1 MANQIVTVNVSQQVA
16 SAPSTLQGT
25 GALISL
31 GGTTL
36 TTGSYHLLTQLSD
49 LTPILANSGQTEILA
64 MATTFFA
71 QGSTVPVYVLELGAN
86 GTPSALQTFITAN
99 PGFIYAWLCPTEW
112 DSLPE
117 QVASASVTAGGS
129 GYTSAPTVTFAAPT
143 SGTTATG
150 TATVVNGAVVSIAI
164 TNPGS
169 GYTAAPA
176 ISFSGGGGTGA
187 AATAVMVGEFPAF
200 LTSYEG
206 LTAQN
211 YFFTTTTT
219 NTYSQYTATMK
230 DVFALVPSP
239 NAATTEFSCAAP
251 FWRFLAYS
259 PSAVS
264 RMTPMAFSYMYSVTA
279 YPSVGNASTLA
290 ALKAANINY
299 IGTGAEGGISNTVLF
314 WGTTK
319 DGNDA
324 SYWYDVDWVVI
335 NAHLQLAAAV
345 INGSNNPQNPLYY
358 NQSGINQLLAV
369 AQGLANS
376 ALAFGVALQATVTAT
391 PFATYVQ
398 QHPSDYAAGAY
409 NGIAMTFVP
418 QLGFKSITF
427 NVTVSS
433 IPTAA

>member
-16 SAPSTLQGT
+16 SAPSMLQGT

-36 TTGSYHLLTQLSD
+36 TTGAYQLLTQLSD
-49 LTPILANSGQTEILA
+49 LTPILAPTGQAEILA
-64 MATTFFA
+64 MATTFFG

-86 GTPSALQTFITAN
+86 GLPSALGTFITAN
-99 PGFIYAWLCPTEW
+99 PGFIYAYLAPKEW
-112 DSLPE
+112 DALPQE
-117 QVASASVTAGGS
+117 VASATITAGGS
-129 GYTSAPTVTFAAPT
+129 GYTTAPTVTFSAPT

-150 TATVVNGAVVSIAI
+150 TATISNGAVTGITI

-169 GYTAAPA
+169 GYTGTAT
-176 ISFSGGGGTGA
+176 ITFSGGGGTGA
-187 AATAVMVGEFPAF
+187 AATAVMIGEFPAF
-200 LTSYEG
+200 VTSYEG
-206 LTAQN
+206 LTAQT
-211 YFFTTTTT
+211 YFFATTT
-219 NTYSQYTATMK
+219 NSTYSQYTSTMK
-230 DVFALVPSP
+230 DVFWLVESP
-239 NAATTEFSCAAP
+239 NAPTTEFSCAAP
-251 FWRFLAYS
+251 FWSFLANS

-264 RMTPMAFSYMYSVTA
+264 RMLPMAFRYMYSVTA
-279 YPSVGNASTLA
+279 YPSVGNAATLA
-290 ALKAANINY
+290 AIKAANGNY

-314 WGTTK
+314 WGTMA

-335 NAHLQLAAAV
+335 NSHLRLAAAV

-358 NQSGINQLLAV
+358 NQNGINRLLAEE
-369 AQGLANS
+369 QSLANS

-398 QHPSDYAAGAY
+398 QNPTNYAAGIY

-427 NVTVSS
+427 NVTVSN
-433 IPTAA
+433 IPTSA